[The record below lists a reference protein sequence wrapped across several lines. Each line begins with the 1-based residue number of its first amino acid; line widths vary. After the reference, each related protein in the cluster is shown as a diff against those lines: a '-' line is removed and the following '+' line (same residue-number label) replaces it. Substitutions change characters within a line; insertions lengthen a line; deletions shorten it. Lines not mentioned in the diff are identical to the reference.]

1 MSDSQQ
7 LFRDGKLRE
16 SLAALQSEVRASPAD
31 AKLRTFLAQ
40 LLMLT
45 GEWDRAVNQLQVA
58 AELDA
63 SALPMKHAYSAAIGC
78 ERLRAAVFAG
88 EKRPLIL
95 GDPPTWIAV
104 LLQSLTA
111 LAQGRVQE
119 SARLRAQAL
128 EEADATAG
136 RMNGTEFDWIAD
148 ADSRLGP
155 VLEVF
160 LNGAYYWAPFSRIRR
175 IAIEPPADA
184 RDLVWVPAQFTW
196 RNEGQ
201 AMGFIPAR
209 YPGSEHSEDDG
220 VRMGRRTQWQD
231 IGEGAFAGF
240 GQRMLAT
247 SGDELG
253 LLEVR
258 ELVLASD

>member
-16 SLAALQSEVRASPAD
+16 SLAELMSEVRASPAD

-40 LLMLT
+40 MLMLT

-58 AELDA
+58 GELDA
-63 SALPMKHAYSAAIGC
+63 SALPMKHAYTAAIGC
-78 ERLRAAVFAG
+78 ERLRSAVFAG

-95 GDPPTWIAV
+95 GDPPSWIAG
-104 LLQSLTA
+104 LLQGLTA
-111 LAQGRVQE
+111 LAQGKTQE
-119 SARLRAQAL
+119 AAQLRAHAL
-128 EEADATAG
+128 EEAETTAG
-136 RMNGTEFDWIAD
+136 SINGSEFDWIAD
-148 ADSRLGP
+148 GDSRLGP

-160 LNGAYYWAPFSRIRR
+160 LNGAYYWAPFARIRR
-175 IAIEPPADA
+175 IVIEPPADA

-196 RNEGQ
+196 SNEGQ

-209 YPGSEHSEDDG
+209 YPGSEYSEDER
-220 VRMGRRTQWQD
+220 VRMSRRTQWQD
-231 IGEGAFAGF
+231 IGEGAFAGL
-240 GQRMLAT
+240 GQRVLAT
-247 SGDELG
+247 SDQELG

-258 ELVLASD
+258 ELLLHTH